1 MRNYKKYR
9 STVLTLFA
17 DFLAEKETKS
27 KLIYELIKIQRFD
40 LQGQVNK
47 TEKSMWFKFFKG
59 DTGATTINDLSNYID
74 CRTNREYIIDHM
86 QIAIDNPKGFQIY
99 YS

>member
-9 STVLTLFA
+9 SFILTLFA
-17 DFLAEKETKS
+17 DFLAN
-27 KLIYELIKIQRFD
+27 KINENALMQGLFAVERD
-40 LQGQVNK
+40 LQGNIMR
-47 TEKSMWFKFFKG
+47 TFKSLWFKFYKD
-59 DTGATTINDLSNYID
+59 DTLVTDLDDIQSDWNWSKD
-74 CRTNREYIIDHM
+74 KM